1 MVANKIDLCSTLSIE
16 KEKYLPRY
24 LKELPMLTVGTRSWL
39 MISLG
44 KILTDEVEDFLIP
57 NEEHLSILIVI
68 SAQLHHL
75 EKWFSKS

>member
-1 MVANKIDLCSTLSIE
+1 
-16 KEKYLPRY
+16 
-24 LKELPMLTVGTRSWL
+24 

-44 KILTDEVEDFLIP
+44 KNCTDEVEDFLIP
-57 NEEHLSILIVI
+57 NEEDLSTLMVI